1 MYRVINKYMENI
13 NLIANDDIYNRLM
26 NFLKTAQ
33 DIKKYSVT
41 VSFNRYVVDIKLE
54 NYSVERAADIFQLF
68 SAKVSYAYSSM
79 HLRFNEG
86 KCVRYR
92 YITCMENK
100 KGFYCD
106 IIFS

>member
-13 NLIANDDIYNRLM
+13 NLVANDEIYNRLM
-26 NFLKTAQ
+26 TFLKTAP
-33 DIKKYSVT
+33 DVIKYSVT
-41 VSFNRYVVDIKLE
+41 VSFNRYVVDIKLDG
-54 NYSVERAADIFQLF
+54 YSVDKAATIFQIF
-68 SAKVSYAYSSM
+68 DAKVAYPYSSM

-92 YITCMENK
+92 YITCQENK
-100 KGFYCD
+100 NGFYCD